1 MLDLRIRM
9 PRVNITRYQHVQ
21 EILDRA
27 AGDGQPGHEGN
38 GRFWDKPLQEFLQIR
53 SIVGVPVI
61 ATPGK
66 NRGARSGLILALK
79 GEPPFGDDDSDLPRM
94 PLFKPPVAPADI
106 AFIENW
112 IDDDCPDEPM
122 NLIEA

>member
-1 MLDLRIRM
+1 M
-9 PRVNITRYQHVQ
+9 PGVKITRYKHVQ
-21 EILDRA
+21 DILDCA
-27 AGDGQPGHEGN
+27 AADGQPRHGGN
-38 GRFWDKPLQEFLQIR
+38 GRFWDKPLQEFMQIG
-53 SIVGVPVI
+53 SIGGVRVI

-79 GEPPFGDDDSDLPRM
+79 GEPPFGNAEDQVPRM

-106 AFIENW
+106 AFIEKW

-122 NLIEA
+122 DLIEP